1 MGVGADAESDAG
13 GTDVRAAWAFRPVA
27 GERMHERV
35 VEQITFAIRSGV
47 FGVGD
52 RLPSLEQM
60 ATELRVSKPTVGEAI
75 RVLAGNGIVRA
86 RRGVN
91 GGVTVLDDRI
101 PPGLMRPTGASTGLD
116 LRELVDARRPVEM
129 RLARLAAERAD
140 AAALAELEDAVVRV
154 ESQSGLSA
162 CELLQLDHV
171 FHYAMGRAARSELL
185 ASYQHQILKGIA
197 VAGHDFLASRD
208 RGPLIAD
215 IHRRTY
221 EAIRSRDADAI
232 DAVMDEHLA
241 HLERVADELAP
252 PPAPVAM
259 RR

>member
-1 MGVGADAESDAG
+1 MGVGADAGSEAG
-13 GTDVRAAWAFRPVA
+13 HADVRPRRAFRPVA

-35 VEQITFAIRSGV
+35 AEQITFAIRSGV

-60 ATELRVSKPTVGEAI
+60 AAELRVSKPTVGEAI
-75 RVLAGNGIVRA
+75 RVLAGHGIVRA

-91 GGVTVLDDRI
+91 GGVTVLDDQI
-101 PPGLMRPTGASTGLD
+101 PPGLMQLTGACTGLA
-116 LRELVDARRPVEM
+116 LRELVDARRAVEM

-140 AAALAELEDAVVRV
+140 AAALADLEDAVVRV
-154 ESQSGLSA
+154 ETQRGLSD
-162 CELLQLDHV
+162 CRLLHLDHA
-171 FHYAMGRAARSELL
+171 FHYAMARAARNELL
-185 ASYQHQILKGIA
+185 GSYQHEILQGIA
-197 VAGHDFLASRD
+197 VAVHDSPASPD

-241 HLERVADELAP
+241 RLERVARELA
-252 PPAPVAM
+252 
-259 RR
+259 

>member
-1 MGVGADAESDAG
+1 MGVGADAERADARTG
-13 GTDVRAAWAFRPVA
+13 WAFRPVD

-52 RLPSLEQM
+52 RLPSLERM
-60 ATELRVSKPTVGEAI
+60 AAALRVSKPTVGEAI

-91 GGVTVLDDRI
+91 GGVTVLDDQI
-101 PPGLMRPTGASTGLD
+101 PPGLMRLTGPRIGLD

-129 RLARLAAERAD
+129 QLARLAAERAD
-140 AAALAELEDAVVRV
+140 AAALAEIEDAVVRV
-154 ESQSGLSA
+154 ESHGALSP

-171 FHYAMGRAARSELL
+171 FHYAMARAARSELL

-197 VAGHDFLASRD
+197 VAVHDFLASQD

-215 IHRRTY
+215 LHRRTY
-221 EAIRSRDADAI
+221 EAIRSRDAEAV
-232 DAVMDEHLA
+232 DAVMDEHLT

-252 PPAPVAM
+252 SLAGAGSSGA
-259 RR
+259 R

>member
-1 MGVGADAESDAG
+1 MGVGADAGRVD
-13 GTDVRAAWAFRPVA
+13 DRAARAFRPVP

-60 ATELRVSKPTVGEAI
+60 AAELRVSKPTVGEAI
-75 RVLAGNGIVRA
+75 RVLAANGIVRA

-91 GGVTVLDDRI
+91 GGVTVLDDQI
-101 PPGLMRPTGASTGLD
+101 PPRLMLLTGPRTGVG
-116 LRELVDARRPVEM
+116 LRELVDARRAVET

-171 FHYAMGRAARSELL
+171 FHYAMARAARSELL

-197 VAGHDFLASRD
+197 VAVYDFLASRD

-221 EAIRSRDADAI
+221 EAILSRDADAV

-241 HLERVADELAP
+241 PLERAADELAP
-252 PPAPVAM
+252 APRQLAL
-259 RR
+259 

>member
-1 MGVGADAESDAG
+1 
-13 GTDVRAAWAFRPVA
+13 
-27 GERMHERV
+27 MHERV

-60 ATELRVSKPTVGEAI
+60 AAELRVSKPTVGEAI

-91 GGVTVLDDRI
+91 GGVTVLDDQI
-101 PPGLMRPTGASTGLD
+101 PPGLMRLTGPRTGFD
-116 LRELVDARRPVEM
+116 LRELVDARRPVETQ
-129 RLARLAAERAD
+129 LARLAAQRAD
-140 AAALAELEDAVVRV
+140 AAALAEIEDAVLRV
-154 ESQSGLSA
+154 ESRRGLSP

-185 ASYQHQILKGIA
+185 ASYQHEILKGIA
-197 VAGHDFLASRD
+197 VTVHEFLASRD
-208 RGPLIAD
+208 RGALIAD
-215 IHRRTY
+215 IHRRTF
-221 EAIRSRDADAI
+221 EAIRSGDAGAV

-241 HLERVADELAP
+241 PLEQVADELTP
-252 PPAPVAM
+252 SP
-259 RR
+259 R

>member
-1 MGVGADAESDAG
+1 MGVGADAGSDARG
-13 GTDVRAAWAFRPVA
+13 ADVRAAWAFRPVD

-75 RVLAGNGIVRA
+75 RVLAGNGIVHA

-91 GGVTVLDDRI
+91 GGVTVLDDQI
-101 PPGLMRPTGASTGLD
+101 PHRLMRLTGARTGLD
-116 LRELVDARRPVEM
+116 LRELVDARRAVEM
-129 RLARLAAERAD
+129 QLARLAAERAD
-140 AAALAELEDAVVRV
+140 AAALAELEEAVVRV
-154 ESQSGLSA
+154 ESQRGLGA

-221 EAIRSRDADAI
+221 EAICSRDADAI

-252 PPAPVAM
+252 SP
-259 RR
+259 R